1 MFNLVLAHV
10 NNFQDMCYRENKVD
24 YILCLLRIR
33 IFKDDINVMVNVTF
47 PYKTLYKVRA
57 TTEESFEMF
66 GWVDLE
72 TQRKAHKCILVFECL
87 NELVPPYLSDYFI
100 RNRTI
105 HTYKARQ
112 SKDIHLPNP
121 KLTRGKKHI

>member
-1 MFNLVLAHV
+1 MFNLVLAHI
-10 NNFQDMCYRENKVD
+10 NNFQDICYRENKVD
-24 YILCLLRIR
+24 YILCLLTIR

-87 NELVPPYLSDYFI
+87 N
-100 RNRTI
+100 
-105 HTYKARQ
+105 
-112 SKDIHLPNP
+112 
-121 KLTRGKKHI
+121 